1 VSTSENG
8 PRRISRRDFIKGVGV
23 GAAAVAGAGALASC
37 GQAAVPGVPETW
49 DKEADVVVIGSGAAG
64 GPAAV
69 VAHDTGASVI
79 VLEKMPAWGG
89 SLAMAAG
96 VLSGADPSRLDA
108 AIEYMIGCG
117 MGLVDRDTATAW
129 AQGTATLFDF
139 IQGLGGT
146 GEVSVTGGH
155 WPHIPGADAVFGWAS
170 EGGSVL
176 ATLLQNAVNER
187 GSEVMLETSAKE
199 LVVNA
204 EGEVIGVIA
213 EQGGTSIAVKAKR
226 GVILACGGME
236 YNEWMKSQYFKH
248 PLYGVGNPGNTG
260 DAITMAGRLG
270 AKLWKPDVTC
280 GLMGIR
286 VPGTGPARFAGFA
299 FLTAFAGVIF
309 VDKNGK
315 RFCDETLFYDAQYKE
330 LRYFDPVRAEYPRIP
345 CYGVFS
351 ETAKSAGATSD
362 ADLEAG
368 LAVSADTIGGLAA
381 KIGIDPTVLEG
392 TISQYNEYCAAGQDP
407 DFGRAALIPV
417 DETPPYYA
425 VESYPV
431 TAGCFGGPQINGQAQ
446 VLNTYDQVIP
456 RLYAAGCASGGAI
469 GLLYPV
475 HGISL
480 SNGFTF
486 GRIAGENAAK
496 ETPLT

>member
-1 VSTSENG
+1 MDSKRDG
-8 PRRISRRDFIKGVGV
+8 ARISRREFIKGAGLL
-23 GAAAVAGAGALASC
+23 GATAAGSTLLAGCGTTSAASVAWDR
-37 GQAAVPGVPETW
+37 ET
-49 DKEADVVVIGSGAAG
+49 DVVVVGSGAAG

-89 SLAMAAG
+89 SLALAAG

-108 AIEYMIGCG
+108 AIEYMMACG
-117 MGLVDRDTATAW
+117 MGLVDLDTVTAW
-129 AQGTATLFDF
+129 AQGTVTLFDW
-139 IQGLGGT
+139 IQGLGGI
-146 GEVSVTGGH
+146 GEVASTGGH
-155 WPHIPGADAVFGWAS
+155 WPQFAGADAVLSWAS

-176 ATLLQNAVNER
+176 ATMLLNAVNER
-187 GSEVMLETSAKE
+187 GSEVLLETSAKE

-204 EGEVIGVIA
+204 EGQVIGVIA

-226 GVILACGGME
+226 GVILACGGMDH
-236 YNEWMKSQYFKH
+236 NEWMKSQYFGH
-248 PLYGVGNPGNTG
+248 PIYGVGTPGNTG

-280 GLMGIR
+280 GLMGQR

-315 RFCDETLFYDAQYKE
+315 RFTDETLFYDRQYKQ

-351 ETAKSAGATSD
+351 ETAKLVGATSD

-431 TAGCFGGPQINGQAQ
+431 TAGCFGGPQINGKAQ
-446 VLNTYDQVIP
+446 VLDTYDQVIP

-469 GLLYPV
+469 GRLYPV

-486 GRIAGENAAK
+486 GRIAGENAAM